1 MFFVRRGN
9 KNAIILRLLLNKPN
23 QNRKK
28 WLQFPEWH
36 CLSWHFYVFCISVVD
51 VNFRVLCLSMQVK
64 RNCTMNMN
72 QVRVRA
78 GPQVHNFDFFLKE
91 GYFFKQYVLSL
102 CCF

>member
-51 VNFRVLCLSMQVK
+51 VNFGVFCLSY
-64 RNCTMNMN
+64 
-72 QVRVRA
+72 A
-78 GPQVHNFDFFLKE
+78 GKE
-91 GYFFKQYVLSL
+91 KLYHEYESGEGT
-102 CCF
+102 CRTAGA